1 MQALTFSFVEQT
13 SSKHVT
19 LVPCEYPMLRRGSWE
34 ELAEYIGKEPS
45 LRPCSPEILQER
57 WQRGHAAIAV
67 RDNRIVSFI
76 SLVPIL
82 TDHTWAQISKE
93 LGAAASA
100 RPSIDLYGSST
111 GWTLPEW
118 RNKGISQ
125 QLRAPLLERF
135 SNPCWLS
142 IGVTVGFG
150 ASALLSRFDW
160 RIAAWSEFPFIGTLA
175 GLPLEGFEGCIGDA
189 WQVPVG
195 MTQYE
200 GEHIPVEQFSTHPW
214 KRYCHLWYSRLPLA
228 AELDAQLARLALRD
242 LRRWRETVL
251 RVFSVWSES
260 PWTLHIFRNWT
271 SVPVEM
277 KIDLK
282 SEAL

>member
-1 MQALTFSFVEQT
+1 MKALTFSFVEQT
-13 SSKHVT
+13 SSKHVR
-19 LVPCEYPMLRRGSWE
+19 LVPCEHPMLRGESWE

-45 LRPCSPEILQER
+45 LRPCSPQILEER

-82 TDHTWAQISKE
+82 TDFTWEQISRV
-93 LGAAASA
+93 LGVPASA

-125 QLRAPLLERF
+125 QLREPLLERF
-135 SNPCWLS
+135 SDPCWLS

-150 ASALLSRFDW
+150 ASALLSRFGW
-160 RIAAWSEFPFIGTLA
+160 RIAAWSEFPFIGSMA
-175 GLPLEGFEGCIGDA
+175 GMPLGGFENCVGSA

-200 GEHIPVEQFSTHPW
+200 GEHIPVEQFSAHTW
-214 KRYCHLWYSRLPLA
+214 KRYCHLWYSKASLA
-228 AELDAQLARLALRD
+228 VELDAQLASLVQGD
-242 LRRWRETVL
+242 LRRWREAVL
-251 RVFSVWSES
+251 AVFSIWSES
-260 PWTLHIFRNWT
+260 PWTLHMFPNWAPLPEAVKLGLT
-271 SVPVEM
+271 
-277 KIDLK
+277 